1 MLALTSTTAIY
12 LACGVTDLRK
22 SFNGLSGIVEE
33 SLARDPTSGQVFVFC
48 NRRRDRMKILYWDGS
63 GLCVWTKRLEKGRFS
78 WPDAET
84 KSLRYRAEELQM
96 LIAGIDLA
104 STKRKRWYRKEH
116 RVDDLRQTC
125 A

>member
-1 MLALTSTTAIY
+1 MLALTSTTVIY

-33 SLARDPTSGQVFVFC
+33 TLERDPTSGQVFVFC

-63 GLCVWTKRLEKGRFS
+63 GLCVWTKRLEKGTFS
-78 WPDAET
+78 WPENEV

-96 LIAGIDLA
+96 LIAGIEVEGA
-104 STKRKRWYRKEH
+104 KRKRWYRKEH
-116 RVDDLRQTC
+116 REDDLRQRR